1 MLSAM
6 ILDNRASFL
15 DIAELWESTIP
26 VRAGFLAARM
36 LAICATLC
44 PRTVWLCK
52 QKAAVGLY

>member
-1 MLSAM
+1 M

-15 DIAELWESTIP
+15 DRAELWELAVP

-44 PRTVWLCK
+44 PRTVGLGK
-52 QKAAVGLY
+52 QKAALGLD